1 MLYRRTKIEE
11 SRRIPASDF
20 HLKIPF
26 AIQDLKSIIKHKM
39 DTSTIRF
46 HSSDRQSKRRRLAI
60 GSVSKDKSYEV
71 NFPVKLRH
79 PNIVPFLGAVT
90 EKKPLMLITEFLRGV
105 LLIAQLIVNINKES
119 FSPKIHYND
128 LWVIGH
134 QCLKEN
140 GALNPT
146 TIIVRKHV

>member
-46 HSSDRQSKRRRLAI
+46 HSSDCQSKLRRLAI
-60 GSVSKDKSYEV
+60 GSVSK
-71 NFPVKLRH
+71 
-79 PNIVPFLGAVT
+79 AVI
-90 EKKPLMLITEFLRGV
+90 KAMK
-105 LLIAQLIVNINKES
+105 
-119 FSPKIHYND
+119 
-128 LWVIGH
+128 
-134 QCLKEN
+134 
-140 GALNPT
+140 
-146 TIIVRKHV
+146 